1 MDDKN
6 SKLTEKITEFGRLL
20 DEMGAINKGIASISS
35 ELIEL
40 YGRENFHKLA
50 YAVNGF
56 RFCLDEL
63 REVYLN
69 TKSSIENIQNPNP

>member
-56 RFCLDEL
+56 RFCLDKTQILKTINCFFCIWL
-63 REVYLN
+63 R
-69 TKSSIENIQNPNP
+69 K